1 MGKSFTKI
9 KVESITKEFLEAER
23 SMREKLESV
32 KAKLYIDA
40 LNDECIPIVC
50 AVDKFD
56 DIIFIEKGK
65 DIELEEVK
73 ALIERHLRS
82 DENDEKLSTLVA
94 GVLTKFL
101 AQKEGG
107 QEEHKHVV
115 YANRSFI
122 RLDYHIQLQTLA
134 DESGALLCYYG
145 QVGLMEVAKAKMPV
159 LTYELTR
166 ATGDE
171 QLKTAVADALDKLGD
186 LKLSAKKDA
195 VDFLRDRW
203 WVAA

>member
-73 ALIERHLRS
+73 TLIERHLRS

-134 DESGALLCYYG
+134 DESGDLLCYYG
-145 QVGLMEVAKAKMPV
+145 QVGLMEVAKARLPV

-195 VDFLRDRW
+195 VDFLRDR
-203 WVAA
+203 